1 MPTNDFLAFAVGV
14 GANVDTQA
22 AYAARTSIISLGQ
35 QSGVVPSVLLNKI
48 NRQGSVIA
56 NVVAQYIC
64 DQSGLD
70 ALDNGAPSTL
80 LANLKTAIAAQIDA
94 QSGNYAI
101 DTGTANAY
109 VVALSPP
116 ITTWPDG
123 LTFRFRVTHANT
135 GASTINAGPGVVAL
149 NNNVNAALVS
159 GDLPVGTIVTATYV
173 AALGNCVVNTVVV
186 SQALT
191 KAQADL
197 LYAPINGS
205 VAAVRNMFSNLKAD
219 AIGVNNYNCVVTI
232 DEIVLENSSNSYMT
246 LRAVNKTINANG
258 TVGAPLS
265 IMSTRA
271 ASTWYYR
278 WLWYN
283 VTNGLT
289 ATLDASSTAPTAPT
303 GYVAGDF
310 KAALP
315 GACRTDAS
323 GSTYLLQTETRMRS
337 SQYVVLAGSNVAAMP
352 QMAAGTV
359 GSPTTPTYIA
369 VAIGGFVPPTASR
382 IRGTLANPGG
392 GLSSVAPN
400 NSYGVYNSS
409 TNPPPLSSG
418 SQTGTAGNNFQYDF
432 SIESTNIYWN
442 SSIAAS
448 QLYCLGWED
457 NI

>member
-1 MPTNDFLAFAVGV
+1 MPTNDFLAFAIGV

-35 QSGVVPSVLLNKI
+35 SAGVVPSVLLNKI

-101 DTGTANAY
+101 DTGAANAY

-116 ITTWPDG
+116 ITAWPDG

-135 GASTINAGPGVVAL
+135 GASTINAGPGAVAL
-149 NNNVNAALVS
+149 NNNVNAALVA

-173 AALGNCVVNTVVV
+173 VALGNCVVNTVVV

-232 DEIVLENSSNSYMT
+232 DEIVLENSSNSYLT

-289 ATLDASSTAPTAPT
+289 ATLDISSTAPTAPT
-303 GYVAGDF
+303 GYVAGDY
-310 KAALP
+310 KAPLP
-315 GACRTDAS
+315 GACRTDNT
-323 GSTYLLQTETRMRS
+323 GNTYLLQTITRNRS
-337 SQYVVLAGSNVAAMP
+337 SQYVVLAGSNVAAPP
-352 QMAAGTV
+352 QMANGIAGSTTV
-359 GSPTTPTYIA
+359 PTWVA
-369 VAIGGFVPPTASR
+369 VAVAAFVPPTATKIS
-382 IRGTLANPGG
+382 IYAGSAGG
-392 GLSSVAPN
+392 SAQVIAAPN
-400 NSYGVYNSS
+400 NQYGSITSS
-409 TNPPPLSSG
+409 TNQPPI
-418 SQTGTAGNNFQYDF
+418 
-432 SIESTNIYWN
+432 SINAPATSIPATWLLEGTNIYFAG
-442 SSIAAS
+442 SAS
-448 QLYCLGWED
+448 GANLECTGWED